1 MPDPKPIPKAVAKK
15 IKKALTGPLLAP
27 IVTGEGPA
35 TTEAVPATRAPLGTI
50 QDVRAKIDAAIQ
62 DG

>member
-27 IVTGEGPA
+27 VEPTAGEVEAAPA
-35 TTEAVPATRAPLGTI
+35 TPAPLGTI
-50 QDVRAKIDAAIQ
+50 QDVRAKIKAAIQ
-62 DG
+62 DA